1 MIKMGEE
8 EKQEF
13 EQKWNEAREC
23 FFLIKLKKA
32 KIVEVREKGGREY
45 RYTKP
50 LLKEKAKK
58 KEDPGCKR

>member
-1 MIKMGEE
+1 MIKMGEK

-23 FFLIKLKKA
+23 FFLIRLKKA
-32 KIVEVREKGGREY
+32 KIVVVRERSGREY

-50 LLKEKAKK
+50 LLEEKS
-58 KEDPGCKR
+58 